1 MKKVALVLSLLAFII
16 SGPRQ
21 LMAQW
26 THTGGPE
33 GGYISAITEDDLFF
47 YATTPGPVFRME
59 KNGSTW
65 IPLLAMGG
73 NVESA
78 CSLAMIDTT
87 LVAGTP
93 GGGVFRSYD
102 HGMTWHRWLSGLD
115 QAQTIY
121 SFAVNGN
128 DLFAGTNRGVYLSTD
143 HGANWTPSNTGQD
156 NLLVLS
162 ILIKDTDI
170 FTGTMG
176 GGMYHSS
183 NYGTSWTQVSSDM
196 IPDTSWVWS
205 LALMDNT
212 LFAGTWWGEGV
223 YRSTDNGTT
232 WTVANN
238 GLDENP
244 QRDVN
249 TLQVFGQDLYA
260 GTHDGVFLSEDG
272 GSNWSSP
279 DPGLESIV
287 NCFHISGTDIFA
299 GAFDGMHFSTNSGDN
314 WTTIN
319 SGLTGTLV
327 NVVLR
332 VDTTLFAGTQYNDLF
347 RLDDHGANWV
357 KTNLQAPNISSLVVS
372 GTDLFVGTYYGV
384 SRSIDG
390 GNNWSPANS
399 GIEGEWISSLA
410 VIPDGTGGEYLFAGT
425 DASGMLLS
433 IDKGAS
439 WMLVNSGLTDTVIN
453 CLAVIGTNLF
463 AGTGSGMFLTQDYGS
478 SWTPINAGLTDKSV
492 QCLATSSG
500 NLFAGTGSSVF
511 LSTNNGSSWTKV
523 YNSLNDL
530 SVLSLVASGTNIF
543 AGTWFDAV
551 FLSKNNGETWANV
564 KTGMRDIPVLSLDLS
579 ATDIFAGTRGFGVWR
594 RPLDEMITPLEI
606 KDSIAPELTLANDSL
621 YQPEF
626 IEATSTEDGIIYL
639 VPEFTSKDLT
649 LIRGVCLDSVTALA
663 NTSVEI
669 PVSILNNGIYWL
681 YARDSTGNIS
691 DFEAFAIAGVGI
703 SKVPVDQLSLFPNPT
718 SSQITI
724 QTGAPGDYLT
734 EIFSMSGQMIFSR
747 AFSGISCQ
755 IDLSSFRKGVYLIT
769 VSSEEFVRTEKVIK
783 L

>member
-1 MKKVALVLSLLAFII
+1 MRKIVRILLLIAFIF
-16 SGPRQ
+16 SGSSQ
-21 LMAQW
+21 MVAQW

-33 GGYISAITEDDLFF
+33 GGYISAFTEDDLYF
-47 YATTPGPVFRME
+47 YATTPGPIYRMQ
-59 KNGSTW
+59 KDGSTW
-65 IPLLAMGG
+65 NPLPAMGG

-87 LVAGTP
+87 LIAGTP
-93 GGGVFRSYD
+93 GGGVYRSTD
-102 HGMTWHRWLSGLD
+102 HGVTWDRWISGLD
-115 QAQTIY
+115 QAETVF

-143 HGANWTPSNTGQD
+143 QGANWSPANTGQD

-162 ILIKDTDI
+162 ILIKDTNI

-212 LFAGTWWGEGV
+212 LFAGTWWGEGI
-223 YRSTDNGTT
+223 YRSTDNGTI

-244 QRDVN
+244 ERDVN
-249 TLQVFGQDLYA
+249 TLQVLGQDLYA
-260 GTHDGVFLSEDG
+260 GTHGGVFLTEDG
-272 GSNWSSP
+272 GDNWTSP
-279 DPGLESIV
+279 DPGLGSIV
-287 NCFHISGTDIFA
+287 NCFHINGTDIYA
-299 GAFDGMHFSTNSGDN
+299 GAFDGVHLSTNSGDN

-319 SGLTGTLV
+319 SGLTGTLI

-347 RLDDHGANWV
+347 RLDDNGANWI

-372 GTDLFVGTYYGV
+372 GTDLFVGTSNGV
-384 SRSIDG
+384 SRSTDG
-390 GNNWSPANS
+390 GDNWSLANS

-410 VIPDGTGGEYLFAGT
+410 VIPSGTDSEYLFAGT
-425 DASGMLLS
+425 DVNGVLLS
-433 IDKGAS
+433 IDKGTS
-439 WMLVNSGLTDTVIN
+439 WMLANSGLTDSSIT

-463 AGTGSGMFLTQDYGS
+463 AGTRSGMFLSQNYGT
-478 SWTPINAGLTDKSV
+478 SWTPINTGLTDLSV

-500 NLFAGTGSSVF
+500 NLFAGTGSTVF
-511 LSTNNGSSWTKV
+511 LSANNGTSWTKV

-530 SVLSLVASGTNIF
+530 NVLSLTASGTNIF

-594 RPLDEMITPLEI
+594 RPLDELLV
-606 KDSIAPELTLANDSL
+606 DLIAPELTVADDPL
-621 YQPEF
+621 YQPDF
-626 IEATSTEDGIIYL
+626 IEVTSTEDGIIYL
-639 VPEFTSKDLT
+639 VPEYTYKDLT
-649 LIRGVCLDSVTALA
+649 NIRGACLDSVVAVA
-663 NTSVEI
+663 NSAADM
-669 PVSILNNGIYWL
+669 PLSGLDNGIYWL
-681 YARDSTGNIS
+681 YGRDSTGNIS
-691 DFEAFAIAGVGI
+691 DYEAFTITGVGI
-703 SKVPVDQLSLFPNPT
+703 NKATADQLSLFPNPANNH
-718 SSQITI
+718 ITI
-724 QTGAPGDYLT
+724 QTMVPGEYLV
-734 EIFSMSGQMIFSR
+734 EIFSMSGQIILSR
-747 AFSGISCQ
+747 NFRGISTR
-755 IDLSSFRKGVYLIT
+755 IDLSSLQKGVCFIT
-769 VSSEEFVRTEKVIK
+769 VRSNDFVTTEKIIK
-783 L
+783 IDF